1 MPTYEF
7 MCEACK
13 QSFEVVLTAAER
25 GAASVQCPACGSA
38 TVTPRM
44 AMFTAKTS
52 RKS

>member
-13 QSFEVVLTAAER
+13 QSFDVVLTAAER
-25 GAASVQCPACGSA
+25 GTASVQCPACGSA

-44 AMFTAKTS
+44 AIFTAKTS

>member
-13 QSFEVVLTAAER
+13 KSFEVVLTAAER
-25 GAASVQCPACGSA
+25 AAGSVHCPTCGGAKVA
-38 TVTPRM
+38 PRM

>member
-1 MPTYEF
+1 MPNYEF
-7 MCEACK
+7 MCESCNK
-13 QSFEVVLTAAER
+13 GFEVVLTAAER

>member
-13 QSFEVVLTAAER
+13 KTFEVVLTAAER
-25 GAASVQCPACGSA
+25 VAGSVRCPACGSA

>member
-7 MCEACK
+7 MCETCK
-13 QSFEVVLTAAER
+13 KSFEVVLTAAER
-25 GAASVQCPACGSA
+25 SAASVQCPVCGSA